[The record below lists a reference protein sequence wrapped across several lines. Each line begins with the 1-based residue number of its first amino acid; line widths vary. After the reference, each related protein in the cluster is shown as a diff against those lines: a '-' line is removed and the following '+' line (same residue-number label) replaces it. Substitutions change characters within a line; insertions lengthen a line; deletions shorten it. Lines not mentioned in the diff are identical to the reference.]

1 MDDLFNVIREEV
13 RQGNKKGDQP
23 KVEEIDLDKL
33 LRAVDSDSN
42 DYLLNLTTKKIQEL
56 NTNILSELHM
66 SKKET
71 KEMIAKL
78 QGYKYVDEIE
88 ELKCGRAIKW
98 INITDPDD
106 LFLTGGA
113 ILCDIKVMD
122 DGISL
127 VYKTFSHR
135 HYCVKMGEC
144 LLFQKLSAQEQILL
158 SALDHLA
165 E

>member
-71 KEMIAKL
+71 KEMISKL

>member
-13 RQGNKKGDQP
+13 RQGNKKSDQP

-71 KEMIAKL
+71 KEMISKL